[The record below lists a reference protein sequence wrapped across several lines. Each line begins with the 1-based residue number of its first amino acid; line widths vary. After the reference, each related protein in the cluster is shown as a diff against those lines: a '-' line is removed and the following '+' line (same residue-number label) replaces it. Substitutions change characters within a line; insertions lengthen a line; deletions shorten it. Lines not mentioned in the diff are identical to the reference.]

1 MSFAARFANDQ
12 RLALG
17 HPQAAIIDLALSC
30 RSKTF
35 FSAAPCLNACMKH
48 SALALEVLQIPVSVV
63 TCQGAEWSV
72 LCRSQLGTDALLF
85 CLLQLSFL
93 FVTKC

>member
-1 MSFAARFANDQ
+1 
-12 RLALG
+12 
-17 HPQAAIIDLALSC
+17 
-30 RSKTF
+30 
-35 FSAAPCLNACMKH
+35 MKH

-85 CLLQLSFL
+85 CLLQFSFS